1 MPSAEASVTSR
12 AESTVPTD
20 AMTTVPT
27 DAMETHSGALRDR
40 RWRRLAVVAVV
51 SFVMLGLLNVWGPRQ
66 SVTRRDGASHQITL
80 TAPSISRG
88 GLAATWQLSAR
99 RLDDQTL
106 GRELEV
112 VLEKSYLDI
121 FDQNALDPTP
131 AESWTD
137 GQSVHWRFE
146 LPSGVDEF
154 SVTLDARIQPDAR
167 WRHSGSVTVH
177 FEDESLAVDHT
188 TWLVP

>member
-1 MPSAEASVTSR
+1 MPSAEAAVTDR
-12 AESTVPTD
+12 TESMTV
-20 AMTTVPT
+20 TV
-27 DAMETHSGALRDR
+27 DAMETHDGAHRDR
-40 RWRRLAVVAVV
+40 RWRRIAVVAVV
-51 SFVMLGLLNVWGPRQ
+51 CFVMLGLLNVWGPRE
-66 SVTRRDGASHQITL
+66 SVTHRDGASHRITL
-80 TAPSISRG
+80 IAPSISRG

-99 RLDDQTL
+99 RLDGQPL
-106 GRELEV
+106 ARELEV
-112 VLEKSYLDI
+112 VVEKSYLDI

-137 GQSVHWRFE
+137 DQSSHWRFE
-146 LPSGVDEF
+146 LPSDVEEF

-177 FEDESLAVDHT
+177 FDDESLTADHT